1 MDKLFLNIINKKIK
15 AKILFENKRVIAFYT
30 IEPLQD
36 GHFLVVPK
44 KYSRNLIT
52 IKDKDLKYCF
62 SIARKLALREI
73 KRLNVDGFKIIVNNE
88 SSSGQE
94 VYHTHIHVIPSARL
108 KNTSKK
114 DKN

>member
-1 MDKLFLNIINKKIK
+1 MEKLFLDIINKKIK

-30 IEPLQD
+30 IEPIQN

-62 SIARKLALREI
+62 SIARKLALKEI
-73 KRLNVDGFKIIVNNE
+73 KKLNVDGFKIIVNNE
-88 SSSGQE
+88 HSSGQE
-94 VYHTHIHVIPSARL
+94 VYHTHIHVIPSPII
-108 KNTSKK
+108 KK
-114 DKN
+114 TTKK